1 MQKDLFYAIP
11 SIRWDDGVSEMN
23 TVDGLGELKNA
34 ISALKAI
41 KRALFTNYI
50 ELTPGV
56 KIGVK
61 GYKIY
66 SKTMPVKTTQACR
79 VGNQYRFV
87 ERKSI
92 NVGVVSL
99 HDFIYL
105 YHDINLIQ
113 NTGKTL
119 EPQEI
124 RKTFKFGPNYLQ
136 FFPEQISEITSIGD
150 PIIKLIGFKPSSSV
164 EWMYNVNSSYFLY
177 PTEDNFVGS
186 VRSFTSLV
194 KSLWKTN
201 KVAIVWAIFRR
212 NSSGRMGALI
222 PSVSENEPQ
231 GLHFVSLPFSDD
243 IRDVPPFEANN
254 KRMLILPKLLLTS
267 LTFTISSARINQ
279 PSHQHCE
286 EAHYA

>member
-1 MQKDLFYAIP
+1 VPEI
-11 SIRWDDGVSEMN
+11 N
-23 TVDGLGELKNA
+23 TVNELEGLKNA
-34 ISALKAI
+34 ISALKAV

-50 ELTPGV
+50 ELTPSV

-66 SKTMPVKTTQACR
+66 SKTTPVKTTQACR
-79 VGNQYRFV
+79 VGNQYDFV

-99 HDFIYL
+99 HHFICL

-113 NTGKTL
+113 DTGKTL

-136 FFPEQISEITSIGD
+136 FLPEQISEIRSIGE
-150 PIIKLIGFKPSSSV
+150 PIIKLIGFKPSSTV

-194 KSLWKTN
+194 KSLWKMN

-222 PSVSENEPQ
+222 PCASENEPQ
-231 GLHFVSLPFSDD
+231 GLHYVPLPFSDD
-243 IRDVPPFEANN
+243 IRDVPSFEVNN
-254 KRMLILPKLLLTS
+254 KRMLMFSHILLAS
-267 LTFTISSARINQ
+267 LTFIYQLRKN
-279 PSHQHCE
+279 
-286 EAHYA
+286 